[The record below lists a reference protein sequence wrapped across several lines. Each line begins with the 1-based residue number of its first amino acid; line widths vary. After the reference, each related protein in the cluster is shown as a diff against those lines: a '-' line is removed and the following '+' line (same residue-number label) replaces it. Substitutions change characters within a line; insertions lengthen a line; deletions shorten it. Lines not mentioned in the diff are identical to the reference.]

1 MTNSNYSAKNIVTLK
16 GLEAVRKR
24 PGMYIGSTDVNG
36 LHHLIW
42 EIFDNSVDEVLAG
55 FANNIHVTLKQDG
68 SVIVEDNG
76 RGIPVDLHASG
87 KTGVETVFTELHAG
101 GKFNNDAYKT
111 AGGLHGVGSSV
122 VNALSTHLIATVY
135 RDNKI
140 YETKFE
146 NGDYIVQRTKEIGST
161 TKRGTKVQ
169 FWPNYSIFK
178 NAKFSY
184 EVICERLRESSFL
197 LSNLK
202 ITVIDEISNQ
212 KEEFHYKE
220 GIKSFVSFI
229 NQNKTVISDI
239 FYLNE
244 KNKETGIEIEIGMQ
258 YNDSYSETIVSFANN
273 VKTRDGGTHESTFKL
288 ALTKVVNDYAREKGF
303 LKSRD
308 ANFEGSD
315 IREGLV
321 AIVSVKVPEAILEF
335 VGQTKDKLSTP
346 EIKKIME
353 ETIQKNLY
361 FWLNENKKNSEKILL
376 KSKQSREAREA
387 ARKARNESRKAKDK
401 MSEVK
406 ILSGKLTP
414 ALSNKASE
422 RELYLVEGDSA
433 GGSAKM
439 GRDRRFQ
446 AILPLRGKVLNTE
459 KARLIDILK
468 NEEIATIINCINAG
482 IGSDF
487 KIENAKYN
495 KVIIMTD
502 ADTDGA
508 HIQILLLTF
517 FFRYMKPLIAAGM
530 LYIAQPPLFK
540 LSFNNKNKKENLYF
554 WSELDLKNYLKSN
567 NIRGFEIQR
576 YKGSGEMNSDQ
587 LWETTM
593 DPKSR
598 TLIKVT
604 IQDEAIVERRVSVLM
619 GDAVEPRKEWINKNV
634 EFSLEDNFQINQGHD
649 IVNNKETGDQ

>member
-1 MTNSNYSAKNIVTLK
+1 MSNYSAKNIVTLK

-36 LHHLIW
+36 LHHLVW

-55 FANNIHVTLKQDG
+55 YATDIKVTLKKDG

-76 RGIPVDLHASG
+76 RGIPVDLHSSG

-122 VNALSTHLIATVY
+122 VNALSTHLTVIVF
-135 RDNKI
+135 RDKKI

-146 NGDYIVQRTKEIGST
+146 NGDNIIQRTKVIGT
-161 TKRGTKVQ
+161 TSKRGTLVQ
-169 FWPNYSIFK
+169 FWPNYPIFK
-178 NAKFSY
+178 NAKLSY

-197 LSNLK
+197 LSNLR
-202 ITVIDEISNQ
+202 IVVVDENTNQ
-212 KEEFHYKE
+212 KEEFHYKD

-229 NQNKTVISDI
+229 NQNKTTISDI
-239 FYLNE
+239 FYLND
-244 KNKETGIEIEIGMQ
+244 KNAKTGIEVEIGMQ
-258 YNDSYSETIVSFANN
+258 YNDGYSETIVSFANN
-273 VKTRDGGTHESTFKL
+273 VKTRDGGTHESTFKTS
-288 ALTKVVNDYAREKGF
+288 LTKAINDYAREKGF

-315 IREGLV
+315 IREGMV
-321 AIVSVKVPEAILEF
+321 AVISVKVPETILEF

-346 EIKKIME
+346 EVKKIIE
-353 ETIQKNLY
+353 ESVQKNLY
-361 FWLNENKKNSEKILL
+361 FWLNENKKNSERILL
-376 KSKQSREAREA
+376 KSKQSKEAREA
-387 ARKARNESRKAKDK
+387 ARKARNETRKAKDK

-414 ALSNKASE
+414 AQSTKASE

-433 GGSAKM
+433 GGSAKL

-487 KIENAKYN
+487 KVENSKYN
-495 KVIIMTD
+495 KIIIMTD

-540 LSFNNKNKKENLYF
+540 LAFNNKNKKENIYF
-554 WSELDLKNYLKSN
+554 WSEDELKTYLSQNKSKSV
-567 NIRGFEIQR
+567 EIQR
-576 YKGSGEMNSDQ
+576 YKGLGEMNSDQ

-593 DPKSR
+593 DPRTR

-604 IQDEAIVERRVSVLM
+604 IQDEAIVERRVSILM
-619 GDAVEPRKEWINKNV
+619 GDAVEPRKDWINKNV
-634 EFSLEDNFQINQGHD
+634 EFSLEDNFQINPS
-649 IVNNKETGDQ
+649 KTGVEQ

>member
-1 MTNSNYSAKNIVTLK
+1 MSNYSSKNIVTLK

-36 LHHLIW
+36 LHHLVW

-55 FANNIHVTLKQDG
+55 HATDIKVILKKDG
-68 SVIVEDNG
+68 SVVVEDNG
-76 RGIPVDLHASG
+76 RGIPVDFHSNG
-87 KTGVETVFTELHAG
+87 KTGVELVFTELHAG

-122 VNALSTHLIATVY
+122 VNALSTHLNVTVY
-135 RDNKI
+135 RDKKI

-146 NGDYIVQRTKEIGST
+146 NGDNIIQRTKEIGPT
-161 TKRGTKVQ
+161 NKRGTTVQ
-169 FWPNYSIFK
+169 FWPNYPIFK
-178 NAKFSY
+178 NSKLSY
-184 EVICERLRESSFL
+184 EVICERLRESAFL
-197 LSNLK
+197 LSKLK
-202 ITVIDEISNQ
+202 IVVIDENSNQ
-212 KEEFHYKE
+212 QEAFHYQD

-229 NQNKTVISDI
+229 NQNKNTISDV

-244 KNKETGIEIEIGMQ
+244 KNNTSGIEVEIGMQ
-258 YNDSYSETIVSFANN
+258 YNDGYSETIVSFANN
-273 VKTRDGGTHESTFKL
+273 VKTREGGSHEAAFKS
-288 ALTKVVNDYAREKGF
+288 ALTKIVNDYAREKGF
-303 LKSRD
+303 LKSREQ
-308 ANFEGSD
+308 NFEGSD

-321 AIVSVKVPEAILEF
+321 AIISVKVPEALLEF

-346 EIKKIME
+346 EVKKFVE
-353 ETIQKNLY
+353 ESLSKQLY
-361 FWLNENKKNSEKILL
+361 FWLNENKKTSEKIIL

-387 ARKARNESRKAKDK
+387 ARKARNETRKAKDK
-401 MSEVK
+401 MSELK

-414 ALSNKASE
+414 AQSSKASE

-433 GGSAKM
+433 GGSAKL

-482 IGSDF
+482 IGSEF

-517 FFRYMKPLIAAGM
+517 FFRYMKPLIMAGK

-540 LSFNNKNKKENLYF
+540 LSINHKNKKDILYF
-554 WSELDLKNYLKSN
+554 WSEEELKSYLKQN
-567 NIRGFEIQR
+567 QTKNFEIQR
-576 YKGSGEMNSDQ
+576 YKGLGEMNSDQ

-593 DPKSR
+593 DPKTR

-604 IQDEAIVERRVSVLM
+604 IEEEAIVERRISVLM

-634 EFSLEDNFQINQGHD
+634 EFSLEDNFQINQEEVM
-649 IVNNKETGDQ
+649 INNGEQ

>member
-1 MTNSNYSAKNIVTLK
+1 MSEYSAKSIVALK

-36 LHHLIW
+36 LHHLVW

-55 FANNIHVTLKQDG
+55 FANDIKVTLKTDG

-76 RGIPVDLHASG
+76 RGIPVDMHLSG

-122 VNALSTHLIATVY
+122 VNALSTHLTVTVF
-135 RDNKI
+135 RNKMA

-146 NGDYIVQRTKEIGST
+146 NGDNIIQRTKEIGPTS
-161 TKRGTKVQ
+161 KRGTMVQ
-169 FWPNYSIFK
+169 FWPNYPIFK
-178 NAKFSY
+178 NAKLSY
-184 EVICERLRESSFL
+184 EVICERLREAAFL
-197 LSNLK
+197 LSDLR
-202 ITVIDEISNQ
+202 IVVVDENTKQ
-212 KEEFHYKE
+212 REEFYYKE

-229 NQNKTVISDI
+229 NQNKATISDV
-239 FYLNE
+239 FYLQE
-244 KNKETGIEIEIGMQ
+244 KNKSGIEVEIGMQ
-258 YNDSYSETIVSFANN
+258 YNDGYSETIVSFANN
-273 VKTRDGGTHESTFKL
+273 VKTRDGGTHEGAFKV
-288 ALTKVVNDYAREKGF
+288 ALTKVINDYAREKGF

-315 IREGLV
+315 IREGIV
-321 AIVSVKVPEAILEF
+321 AIISVKVPEAMLEF

-346 EIKKIME
+346 EVKKVIE
-353 ETIQKNLY
+353 DAVQKHLY

-387 ARKARNESRKAKDK
+387 ARKARNETRKAKDK

-414 ALSNKASE
+414 AQSTKPAE

-433 GGSAKM
+433 GGSAKL
-439 GRDRRFQ
+439 GRDRKFQ

-482 IGSDF
+482 IGSEF
-487 KIENAKYN
+487 KVENAKYH

-540 LSFNNKNKKENLYF
+540 ASYMNKNKKENVYF
-554 WSELDLKNYLKSN
+554 WSEEELKGYLSKNSS
-567 NIRGFEIQR
+567 RSLEIQR
-576 YKGSGEMNSDQ
+576 YKGLGEMNSDQ
-587 LWETTM
+587 LWETTL
-593 DPKSR
+593 DPKTR
-598 TLIKVT
+598 TLITVT
-604 IQDEAIVERRVSVLM
+604 IQDEAIVERRVSTLM

-634 EFSLEDNFQINQGHD
+634 EFTLEDNFQINRND
-649 IVNNKETGDQ
+649 DNIDVDNKNSDM

>member
-1 MTNSNYSAKNIVTLK
+1 MENNYSSKNIVTLK

-24 PGMYIGSTDVNG
+24 PGMYIGSTDING
-36 LHHLIW
+36 LHHLVW
-42 EIFDNSVDEVLAG
+42 EIFDNSIDEVLAG
-55 FANNIHVTLKQDG
+55 YANDIKVILKTDG
-68 SVIVEDNG
+68 SVVVEDNG
-76 RGIPVDLHASG
+76 RGIPVDTHSNG

-122 VNALSTHLIATVY
+122 VNALSTHLTVTVF
-135 RDNKI
+135 RNKKA

-146 NGDYIVQRTKEIGST
+146 NGDNIIQRTKEIGPTS
-161 TKRGTKVQ
+161 KRGTMVQ
-169 FWPNYSIFK
+169 FWPNYPIFK
-178 NAKFSY
+178 NAKLSY
-184 EVICERLRESSFL
+184 EVICERLREAAFL
-197 LSNLK
+197 LSNLR
-202 ITVIDEISNQ
+202 IVVIDENTKQ

-229 NQNKTVISDI
+229 NQNKSTISDV
-239 FYLNE
+239 FYLQE
-244 KNKETGIEIEIGMQ
+244 KNKSGIEIEIGLQ
-258 YNDSYSETIVSFANN
+258 YNDGYSEIIVSFANN
-273 VKTRDGGTHESTFKL
+273 VKTRDGGTHEGSFKA
-288 ALTKVVNDYAREKGF
+288 ALTKVINDYAREKGF

-308 ANFEGSD
+308 ANFDGSD
-315 IREGLV
+315 IREGIV
-321 AIVSVKVPEAILEF
+321 AIISVKVPEALLEF

-346 EIKKIME
+346 EVKKVIE
-353 ETIQKNLY
+353 DALQKHLY

-414 ALSNKASE
+414 AQSNKPSE
-422 RELYLVEGDSA
+422 KELYLVEGDSA
-433 GGSAKM
+433 GGSAKL
-439 GRDRRFQ
+439 GRDRKFQ

-482 IGSDF
+482 IGSEF
-487 KIENAKYN
+487 KVENSKYH

-540 LSFNNKNKKENLYF
+540 VSYTNKAKKENVYF
-554 WSELDLKNYLKSN
+554 WSEEELKEFILKNSS
-567 NIRGFEIQR
+567 RSVEIQR
-576 YKGSGEMNSDQ
+576 YKGLGEMNSDQ

-593 DPKSR
+593 NPKTR

-604 IQDEAIVERRVSVLM
+604 IEDEAIVERRVSTLM

-634 EFSLEDNFQINQGHD
+634 EFTLEDNFEIQPLAKD
-649 IVNNKETGDQ
+649 IEQQ

>member
-1 MTNSNYSAKNIVTLK
+1 MSNYSSKNIVTLK

-36 LHHLIW
+36 LHHLVW

-55 FANNIHVTLKQDG
+55 HATDIKVTLKKDG

-76 RGIPVDLHASG
+76 RGIPVDFHSNG
-87 KTGVETVFTELHAG
+87 KTGVELVFTELHAG

-122 VNALSTHLIATVY
+122 VNALSTHLIVTVY
-135 RDNKI
+135 HDKKI
-140 YETKFE
+140 YETRFE
-146 NGDYIVQRTKEIGST
+146 NGDNIIQRTTEIGST
-161 TKRGTKVQ
+161 IKRGTIVQ
-169 FWPNYSIFK
+169 FWPNYPIFK
-178 NAKFSY
+178 NSKLSY
-184 EVICERLRESSFL
+184 EVICERLREAAFL
-197 LSNLK
+197 LSKLK
-202 ITVIDEISNQ
+202 IAVIDENTNQ
-212 KEEFHYKE
+212 KEEFHYQD
-220 GIKSFVSFI
+220 GIKSFVAFI
-229 NQNKTVISDI
+229 NQNKNKISDV

-244 KNKETGIEIEIGMQ
+244 KNNVSGIEVEIGMQ
-258 YNDSYSETIVSFANN
+258 YNDGYSETIVSFANN
-273 VKTRDGGTHESTFKL
+273 VKTREGGSHEIAFKS
-288 ALTKVVNDYAREKGF
+288 ALTKIVNDYAREKGF
-303 LKSRD
+303 LKTREQ
-308 ANFEGSD
+308 NFEGSD

-321 AIVSVKVPEAILEF
+321 AIISVKVPEALLEF

-346 EIKKIME
+346 EVKKFLE
-353 ETIQKNLY
+353 EALSKQLY
-361 FWLNENKKNSEKILL
+361 FWLNENKKTSEKIIL

-387 ARKARNESRKAKDK
+387 ARRARNETRKAKDK
-401 MSEVK
+401 MSELK

-414 ALSNKASE
+414 AQSTKAAE

-433 GGSAKM
+433 GGSAKL

-482 IGSDF
+482 IGSEF

-495 KVIIMTD
+495 KIIIMTD

-517 FFRYMKPLIAAGM
+517 FFRYMKPLILAGK

-540 LSFNNKNKKENLYF
+540 LSINNKNKNELRYF
-554 WSELDLKNYLKSN
+554 WSEEELKAYLKQHQTKN
-567 NIRGFEIQR
+567 FEIQR
-576 YKGSGEMNSDQ
+576 YKGLGEMNSDQ

-593 DPKSR
+593 DPKTR

-604 IQDEAIVERRVSVLM
+604 IEEEAIVERRISVLM

-634 EFSLEDNFQINQGHD
+634 EFSLEDNFQINQEDVISSNG
-649 IVNNKETGDQ
+649 EQ

>member
-1 MTNSNYSAKNIVTLK
+1 MFDYSAKNIVALK

-36 LHHLIW
+36 LHHLVW

-55 FANNIHVTLKQDG
+55 YANEIKVILKNDG
-68 SVIVEDNG
+68 SVVVEDNG
-76 RGIPVDLHASG
+76 RGIPVDKHSNG

-122 VNALSTHLIATVY
+122 VNALSTNLTATVF
-135 RDNKI
+135 RDKKA

-146 NGDYIVQRTKEIGST
+146 NGDDIIQRTKEIGPTS
-161 TKRGTKVQ
+161 KRGTMVQ
-169 FWPNYSIFK
+169 FWPNYKIFK
-178 NAKFSY
+178 NAKLSFD
-184 EVICERLRESSFL
+184 VICERLREAAFL

-202 ITVIDEISNQ
+202 IVVIDEVTKQ

-229 NQNKTVISDI
+229 NQNKTKISDI
-239 FYLNE
+239 FYLYE
-244 KNKETGIEIEIGMQ
+244 KNKSTGIEIEISMQ
-258 YNDSYSETIVSFANN
+258 YNDGYSETIVSFANN
-273 VKTRDGGTHESTFKL
+273 VKTRDGGTHEAAFKA
-288 ALTKVVNDYAREKGF
+288 ALTKVINDYAREKGF

-308 ANFEGSD
+308 ANFEGAD
-315 IREGLV
+315 IREGIV
-321 AIVSVKVPEAILEF
+321 AIISVKVPEAILEF
-335 VGQTKDKLSTP
+335 VGQTKDKLSSP
-346 EIKKIME
+346 EVKKVIE
-353 ETIQKNLY
+353 DAIQKHLY

-387 ARKARNESRKAKDK
+387 ARKARSESRKAKDK

-414 ALSNKASE
+414 AQSTKPEE

-433 GGSAKM
+433 GGSAKL
-439 GRDRRFQ
+439 GRDRKFQ

-482 IGSDF
+482 IGSEF
-487 KIENAKYN
+487 KIENVKYH

-540 LSFNNKNKKENLYF
+540 VSHQNKKENIYF
-554 WSELDLKNYLKSN
+554 WSEEELKEYLSKNSSKST
-567 NIRGFEIQR
+567 EIQR
-576 YKGSGEMNSDQ
+576 YKGLGEMNSDQ

-593 DPKSR
+593 DPKTR

-604 IQDEAIVERRVSVLM
+604 IQDEAIVERRVSTLM

-634 EFSLEDNFQINQGHD
+634 EFSLEDDFEIK
-649 IVNNKETGDQ
+649 INNKLE

>member
-1 MTNSNYSAKNIVTLK
+1 MSEYSAKNIVTLK

-24 PGMYIGSTDVNG
+24 PGMYIGSTDING
-36 LHHLIW
+36 LHHLVW

-55 FANNIHVTLKQDG
+55 YANEIRVILKKDG
-68 SVIVEDNG
+68 SVVVEDNG
-76 RGIPVDLHASG
+76 RGIPVDMHSSG

-122 VNALSTHLIATVY
+122 VNALSTHLNVTVF
-135 RDNKI
+135 RNKI
-140 YETKFE
+140 AYETKFE
-146 NGDYIVQRTKEIGST
+146 NGDNIIQRTKEIGPTS
-161 TKRGTKVQ
+161 KRGTMVQ
-169 FWPNYSIFK
+169 FWPNYPIFK
-178 NAKFSY
+178 NAKLSF
-184 EVICERLRESSFL
+184 EVICERLREAAFL
-197 LSNLK
+197 LSDLK
-202 ITVIDEISNQ
+202 IIVIDENTNQ
-212 KEEFHYKE
+212 REEFFYKE
-220 GIKSFVSFI
+220 GIKSFVSFV

-239 FYLNE
+239 FYYQE
-244 KNKETGIEIEIGMQ
+244 KSKSGIELEIGLQ
-258 YNDSYSETIVSFANN
+258 YNDGYSETIVSFANN
-273 VKTRDGGTHESTFKL
+273 VKTRDGGTHEVGFKA
-288 ALTKVVNDYAREKGF
+288 ALTKVINDYAREKGF

-308 ANFEGSD
+308 ANFDGSD
-315 IREGLV
+315 IREGIV
-321 AIVSVKVPEAILEF
+321 AIISVKVPEAILEF

-346 EIKKIME
+346 EVKKVIE
-353 ETIQKNLY
+353 ESLHKHLY

-414 ALSNKASE
+414 AQSTKPSE

-433 GGSAKM
+433 GGSAKL
-439 GRDRRFQ
+439 GRDRKFQ

-487 KIENAKYN
+487 KIENAKYH

-540 LSFNNKNKKENLYF
+540 VSFNNKNKKEDKYF
-554 WSELDLKNYLKSN
+554 WSEEDLKNYLNLNKGKS
-567 NIRGFEIQR
+567 FEIQR
-576 YKGSGEMNSDQ
+576 YKGLGEMNSDQ

-593 DPKSR
+593 DPKTR

-604 IQDEAIVERRVSVLM
+604 IQDEAIVERRVSTLM

-634 EFSLEDNFQINQGHD
+634 EFTLEDNFEINQNSND
-649 IVNNKETGDQ
+649 

>member
-1 MTNSNYSAKNIVTLK
+1 MSNYSSKNIVTLK

-36 LHHLIW
+36 LHHLVW

-55 FANNIHVTLKQDG
+55 HATDIKVTLKKDG

-76 RGIPVDLHASG
+76 RGIPVDLHSNG
-87 KTGVETVFTELHAG
+87 KTGVELVFTELHAG

-122 VNALSTHLIATVY
+122 VNALSTHLIVTVY
-135 RDNKI
+135 HDKKI
-140 YETKFE
+140 YETRFE
-146 NGDYIVQRTKEIGST
+146 NGDNIIQRTTEIGST
-161 TKRGTKVQ
+161 IKRGTIVQ
-169 FWPNYSIFK
+169 FWPNYPIFK
-178 NAKFSY
+178 NSKLSY
-184 EVICERLRESSFL
+184 EVICERLREAAFL
-197 LSNLK
+197 LSKLK
-202 ITVIDEISNQ
+202 IAVIDENTNQ
-212 KEEFHYKE
+212 KEEFHYQD
-220 GIKSFVSFI
+220 GIKSFVAFI
-229 NQNKTVISDI
+229 NQNKNKISDV

-244 KNKETGIEIEIGMQ
+244 KNNVSGIEVEIGMQ
-258 YNDSYSETIVSFANN
+258 YNDGYSETIVSFANN
-273 VKTRDGGTHESTFKL
+273 VKTREGGSHEIAFKS
-288 ALTKVVNDYAREKGF
+288 ALTKIVNDYAREKGF
-303 LKSRD
+303 LKTREQ
-308 ANFEGSD
+308 NFEGSD

-321 AIVSVKVPEAILEF
+321 AIISVKVPEALLEF

-346 EIKKIME
+346 EVKKFVE
-353 ETIQKNLY
+353 EALSKQLY
-361 FWLNENKKNSEKILL
+361 FWLNENKKTSEKIIL

-387 ARKARNESRKAKDK
+387 ARRARNETRKAKDK
-401 MSEVK
+401 MSELK

-414 ALSNKASE
+414 AQSTKAAE

-433 GGSAKM
+433 GGSAKL

-468 NEEIATIINCINAG
+468 NEEIATIINCINTG
-482 IGSDF
+482 IGSEF

-495 KVIIMTD
+495 KIIIMTD

-517 FFRYMKPLIAAGM
+517 FFRYMKPLILAGK

-540 LSFNNKNKKENLYF
+540 LSINNKNKNELRYF
-554 WSELDLKNYLKSN
+554 WSEEELKAYLKQHQTKN
-567 NIRGFEIQR
+567 FEIQR
-576 YKGSGEMNSDQ
+576 YKGLGEMNSDQ

-593 DPKSR
+593 DPKTR

-604 IQDEAIVERRVSVLM
+604 IEEEAIVERRISVLM

-634 EFSLEDNFQINQGHD
+634 EFSLEDNFQINQEDVISSNG
-649 IVNNKETGDQ
+649 EQ